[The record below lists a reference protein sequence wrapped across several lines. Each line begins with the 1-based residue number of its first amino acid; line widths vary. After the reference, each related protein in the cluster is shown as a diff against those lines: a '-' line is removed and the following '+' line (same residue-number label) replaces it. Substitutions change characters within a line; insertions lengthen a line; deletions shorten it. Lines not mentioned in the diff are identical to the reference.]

1 MIIAIDG
8 TAASGKGTL
17 GRTLAMRLHLDYLDT
32 GQLYRAVGYFALEK
46 GLDLDVSDPKEIVK
60 IATNLDLRQPF
71 GKELRTSEVDKAASK
86 VATFAEVRHALLR
99 KQRNFAEHPPNKNG
113 AVLDGRD
120 IGTVVLPDADIKF
133 FIDADIHTRAERRTK
148 ELLQTGQ
155 SVMFRDVLTNM
166 QERDTRD
173 KSRSAAPLRPADDA
187 IFIDTSTM
195 DADEM
200 VTVAMSHI
208 TA

>member
-32 GQLYRAVGYFALEK
+32 GQLYRAVGYCALAK
-46 GLDLDVSDPKEIVK
+46 GLDLAVSDPKELVK

-71 GKELRTSEVDKAASK
+71 GNELRTSEVGKAASK
-86 VATFAEVRHALLR
+86 VAAFAEVRHALLR

-120 IGTVVLPDADIKF
+120 IGTVVLPEADAKFYVDAAADIRAKG
-133 FIDADIHTRAERRTK
+133 DIWNYLPPGRK
-148 ELLQTGQ
+148 SNSQKSFQT
-155 SVMFRDVLTNM
+155 
-166 QERDTRD
+166 
-173 KSRSAAPLRPADDA
+173 
-187 IFIDTSTM
+187 
-195 DADEM
+195 
-200 VTVAMSHI
+200 
-208 TA
+208 